1 MSLDTLQG
9 ILDCIVERG
18 KVALFGE
25 GMVLSSWK
33 VRRLELEFL
42 EPWKKFK
49 GDECMVWRIASQ

>member
-1 MSLDTLQG
+1 M
-9 ILDCIVERG
+9 ERG

>member
-1 MSLDTLQG
+1 MSLDTLEG

-33 VRRLELEFL
+33 VRRLEFL